1 MKQNNFHGLVI
12 YQPSG
17 KAAEYS
23 LWACNLYNGCT
34 HGCSYC
40 FNNYPITSS
49 VLGGTT
55 VRLKK
60 SLGDAKAA
68 EQFFLKELLQV
79 RDAIIKDGGI
89 LFSFVSDPCLP
100 ETIDL
105 TWTCVCHALSY
116 GVPCQ
121 ILTKRADWLNN
132 HHPAV
137 QRALTYKPLL
147 RIGFSL
153 SGCDEL
159 EPGASPNEDRI
170 SAMRELH
177 QAGISTWAS
186 IEPIIS
192 PRKSFLA
199 IEQSM
204 DCCDQYKI
212 GILSG
217 KKNYTPDMIRLFVND
232 VNALNLSSV
241 YFKKSLLAFINA
253 TSNNPQQKME
263 NSSTEQEEKD
273 AQIKSSSLNN
283 NVMEETRNSVNTETM
298 PTGQANVQLPSAEGV
313 VVQQENEGT
322 AQEPSFVTTL
332 ITLVGDKL
340 PRRFKYVIMY
350 NEAKKAGLKVV
361 FLKGNREIYNAQLEA
376 LWKSAKDQKCFSN
389 DCYVVPLRP
398 DLDGNQVTLDSPEVD
413 MCLVVYDGQH
423 RITVCELHP
432 DEIDVQLEL
441 NDFDGVNP
449 LETIKMMNSF
459 SKNWSGTD
467 LRVSNVGAGIT
478 ANQLYEESEKLQ
490 DLYGITPKLAEYVL
504 TFQRE
509 ATKKKDLVEG
519 KDTTIYVTEHGN
531 RGRGIFNAAMTNFNG
546 AKEVKKIEFFDAVVY
561 TYDNVKDSDKPSFA
575 RNMKLF
581 LGTLSESECEKVKKL
596 ITDKDF
602 GKLMSELNKG
612 YTGFCSAGHT
622 EEALAQMEADVDKA
636 ITTYITALQT
646 KNQEKA
652 AKKPLKSGRVHEVI
666 QHNRTVEATIA
677 NQKLAK
683 ASQKAQEVM
692 DEKEAT
698 IEGAASDESI

>member
-1 MKQNNFHGLVI
+1 
-12 YQPSG
+12 
-17 KAAEYS
+17 
-23 LWACNLYNGCT
+23 
-34 HGCSYC
+34 
-40 FNNYPITSS
+40 
-49 VLGGTT
+49 
-55 VRLKK
+55 
-60 SLGDAKAA
+60 
-68 EQFFLKELLQV
+68 
-79 RDAIIKDGGI
+79 
-89 LFSFVSDPCLP
+89 
-100 ETIDL
+100 
-105 TWTCVCHALSY
+105 
-116 GVPCQ
+116 
-121 ILTKRADWLNN
+121 
-132 HHPAV
+132 
-137 QRALTYKPLL
+137 
-147 RIGFSL
+147 
-153 SGCDEL
+153 
-159 EPGASPNEDRI
+159 
-170 SAMRELH
+170 
-177 QAGISTWAS
+177 
-186 IEPIIS
+186 
-192 PRKSFLA
+192 
-199 IEQSM
+199 
-204 DCCDQYKI
+204 
-212 GILSG
+212 
-217 KKNYTPDMIRLFVND
+217 
-232 VNALNLSSV
+232 
-241 YFKKSLLAFINA
+241 
-253 TSNNPQQKME
+253 ME
-263 NSSTEQEEKD
+263 NLVRISTEQEKNSS
-273 AQIKSSSLNN
+273 AQINSNN
-283 NVMEETRNSVNTETM
+283 CINMEEKRTDGQSVNTETM
-298 PTGQANVQLPSAEGV
+298 QTGQANNVQLPSAEGV
-313 VVQQENEGT
+313 VVQQENEET
-322 AQEPSFVTTL
+322 AQEPSFVTNL
-332 ITLVGDKL
+332 ITLMGDKL
-340 PRRFKYVIMY
+340 PRKFKYVIMY

-361 FLKGNREIYNAQLEA
+361 FLKGNREIYNTQLET
-376 LWKSAKDQKCFSN
+376 LFKSAKAQKHFSN
-389 DCYVVPLRP
+389 GCYVVPLRP
-398 DLDGNQVTLDSPEVD
+398 ILEEYPDIEAYDLDGNQVTLDSPEVD

-423 RITVCELHP
+423 RIAVCELHP

-652 AKKPLKSGRVHEVI
+652 AKKPLKSGRVHELI

-698 IEGAASDESI
+698 IEGAVSDESI